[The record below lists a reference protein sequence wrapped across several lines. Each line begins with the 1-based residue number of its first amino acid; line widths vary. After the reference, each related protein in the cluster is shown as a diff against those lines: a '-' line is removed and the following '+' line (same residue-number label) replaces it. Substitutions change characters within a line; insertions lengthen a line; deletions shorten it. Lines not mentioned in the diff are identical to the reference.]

1 LNGVCSELHKVVNN
15 LLRYHFPFDDKDIP
29 KNGIYI
35 IFEKGEVGHGS
46 DRIVRVGTHTGANQL
61 RSRLKQ
67 HFIKENKDRSI
78 FRKNIGR
85 CFLNA
90 EDDPYL
96 KIWELD
102 YTSSEGKAKYAHLI
116 KPKYQKDI
124 EMKVSE
130 YIQNHFS
137 FCVLEVQDKGERL
150 YLESRLV
157 STVSGCKECGPSAE
171 WLGLSSPREKIRESG
186 LWQVNELYKG
196 PLSSD
201 DINRLVGLMS

>member
-1 LNGVCSELHKVVNN
+1 LKGICSELHKIFNT
-15 LLRYHFPFDDKDIP
+15 LPRYHFPFNDKHIP
-29 KNGIYI
+29 KNGVYVL
-35 IFEKGEVGHGS
+35 FENNEKGHGS
-46 DRIVRVGTHTGANQL
+46 DRIVRIGTHTGADQL

-85 CFLNA
+85 CLLNA
-90 EDDPYL
+90 ADDPYL

-102 YTSSEGKAKYAHLI
+102 FTSSEDKDKYAHLI
-116 KPKYQKDI
+116 NPEYQKDI

-130 YIQNHFS
+130 YIQNQFS
-137 FCVLEVQDKGERL
+137 FCVLEVQDKEERL

-157 STVSGCKECGPSAE
+157 STVSKCRECGPSIE
-171 WLGLSSPREKIRESG
+171 WLGLSSPKEKIRESG
-186 LWQVNELYKG
+186 LWQVNELYKE

-201 DINRLVGLMS
+201 DINRLVGLIS